1 MMNALKATLVLL
13 VLTAATGCAVTPV
26 QETPTMSVR
35 PYKDQTLQHPNV
47 FFEETPQSR
56 AVVAGSVLHANLS
69 GCSFIQRYRLATNA
83 DFTATT
89 NMFKYRAHMMGAERI
104 VFLHHSELDA
114 SEGSSHLGGY
124 DVVMRTGTASRN
136 ARYLS
141 VMIGDLYDCPC
152 TRDTCK

>member
-1 MMNALKATLVLL
+1 MKTFLPTIMLAALLGLA
-13 VLTAATGCAVTPV
+13 GCAVTPV
-26 QETPTMSVR
+26 QDAPNMSIR

-56 AVVAGSVLHANLS
+56 SVIAGSVLHANLA

-83 DFTATT
+83 DFTATA
-89 NMFKYRAHMMGAERI
+89 NMFKYRAHMMGAERV
-104 VFLHHSELDA
+104 VFIHHSELDA
-114 SEGSSHLGGY
+114 SEASTPLGGY

-136 ARYLS
+136 PKYLS

-152 TRDTCK
+152 NRDSCK